1 MKARFERVTTPE
13 QVKVVVQLANIIWTE
28 HYTPIIG
35 KDQVTY
41 MLSTYHSFHTISNDI
56 ANTNIHYYLISNDS
70 KPIGYVGIRLE
81 NKSLF
86 LSKIYILLEAR
97 GHGFGQQAVMFIKEL
112 AIAKQLEKIA
122 LTVNIN
128 NTGSIAAYK
137 KMGFEITGDICSDIG
152 EGYVM
157 DDYKMELKI

>member
-1 MKARFERVTTPE
+1 MKAVLKRVTTPK
-13 QVKVVVQLANIIWTE
+13 QVEVVVQLAHIIWTE

-35 KDQVTY
+35 KDQVAY
-41 MLSTYHSFHTISNDI
+41 MLSTYHSFHTITNDI
-56 ANTNIHYYLISNDS
+56 ANTSIHYYLILNDS

-81 NKSLF
+81 NKNLF

-97 GHGFGQQAVMFIKEL
+97 GHGFGQQAVTFIKEL
-112 AIAKQLEKIA
+112 AIAKRLEKLT

-128 NTGSIAAYK
+128 NSETIAAYK